1 MEEFYDHYLKE
12 KPAPEWMTKGI
23 PYLKKKSL
31 K

>member
-1 MEEFYDHYLKE
+1 MEEFYDHFLKG
-12 KPAPEWMTKGI
+12 KPAPEWMVTGV